1 MNVRYPLA
9 RYNDGLTYRGVP
21 RERLLDLPGFDPKA
35 ADLDLSINPA
45 EVFEIAV
52 GSPSGEVSGAIEAS
66 TRPLAER
73 VGDESFSRQA
83 GPVEISPRD
92 PGAADVQ

>member
-1 MNVRYPLA
+1 MNLGWPLG
-9 RYNDGLTYRGVP
+9 RNDDGLTYRRVP
-21 RERLLDLPGFDPKA
+21 RECMLDLPGLDPKA

-66 TRPLAER
+66 TRPLAEW
-73 VGDESFSRQA
+73 VGDESFRGQA
-83 GPVEISPRD
+83 GPVEISPRY
-92 PGAADVQ
+92 PGAAYV